1 MLFSLFIFLFLSILV
16 LIIIKDINLFFFKK
30 FTLFVSAIIFLY
42 SFKIFLLFDLNS
54 YYFQNIF
61 RLPIFFDFLNLQ
73 FIFGLDNISLLF
85 FLLSNF
91 LIFLCLIYIYND
103 RFFKFYT
110 LNLLNLN
117 LILLLIFSIL
127 NLLLFY
133 IFFEAVLIPM
143 FLLIGFFGSRE
154 RKIWANYMLVFY
166 TICGS
171 LFMLLGIIYIFLISG
186 TFSIEFL
193 LNYHFTNIEQ
203 YFLWLAFFLSFAS
216 KIPIFPL
223 HIWLPEAHVEA
234 PTVGSVIL
242 AGILLKLGVYGLIRF
257 NLSFFPLA
265 SLFFTPFIFSL
276 CTLGIIYASFT
287 AIRQIDLK
295 RIIAYS
301 SIAHMNLVVIGIFSF
316 NFLGFEGA
324 LFQSISHGFVS
335 SALFFLI
342 GILYSRYHTRSLYYY
357 SGLVQIMPIY
367 SFFFLFFTMANIA
380 LPGTSSFI
388 GELLL
393 LMGSFFSNFFITFFI
408 VTCVVLGGS
417 YSLWLYNKIIYG
429 NLKSIYLISFSDIN
443 YKEFFVLLAL
453 MIFTL
458 FFGIFPYI
466 LFNYFHPTS
475 IFILL
480 PFFF

>member
-1 MLFSLFIFLFLSILV
+1 MLNFLFIFIFFSFFF
-16 LIIIKDINLFFFKK
+16 LIIFKNLNEFIFK
-30 FTLFVSAIIFLY
+30 FLTLSCSGFIFLY
-42 SFKIFLLFDLNS
+42 TFKIFLLFDLNS
-54 YYFQNIF
+54 YYFQYIVRF
-61 RLPIFFDFLNLQ
+61 PIFFDFLNIQ
-73 FIFGLDNISLLF
+73 FFFGLDSISLLF

-91 LIFLCLIYIYND
+91 LIFLCLLFIFND
-103 RFFKFYT
+103 RFFKFYSI
-110 LNLLNLN
+110 NLLVLQI
-117 LILLLIFSIL
+117 ILLLIFSIL
-127 NLLLFY
+127 DLLLFY
-133 IFFEAVLIPM
+133 IFFEAILIPM
-143 FLLIGFFGSRE
+143 FLLIGIFGSRE

-171 LFMLLGIIYIFLISG
+171 LLMLLGIIYIYISTG
-186 TFSIEFL
+186 TFSIEYL
-193 LNYHFTNIEQ
+193 LNYSFNENEQ
-203 YFLWLAFFLSFAS
+203 IFLWFFFFLSFAA

-242 AGILLKLGVYGLIRF
+242 AGILLKLGVYGIIRF
-257 NLSFFPLA
+257 NLCFFPVA
-265 SLFFTPFIFSL
+265 SLFFTPIIYSL
-276 CTLGIIYASFT
+276 CTLGILYASFA

-301 SIAHMNLVVIGIFSF
+301 SIAHMNLVVIGLFSF

-357 SGLVQIMPIY
+357 SGLVQVMPLY
-367 SFFFLFFTMANIA
+367 SFYFLFFTMSNIA

-393 LMGSFFSNFFITFFI
+393 LMGSFISNFFITCFI
-408 VTCVVLGGS
+408 ISCVVLGGS

-429 NLKSIYLISFSDIN
+429 NLKSIYLNSYLDIN
-443 YKEFFVLLAL
+443 FKEFFILSFLLL
-453 MIFTL
+453 FTL
-458 FFGIFPYI
+458 FLGIFPYF
-466 LFNYFHPTS
+466 LLNYLHITS
-475 IFILL
+475 IIILL
-480 PFFF
+480 PLYI

>member
-1 MLFSLFIFLFLSILV
+1 MLLALFSFLFFSIIL
-16 LIIIKDINLFFFKK
+16 LILIKDLNSFFFKNLAL
-30 FTLFVSAIIFLY
+30 FTSAICFLY
-42 SFKIFLLFDLNS
+42 SFKIFLNFDLNS

-61 RLPIFFDFLNLQ
+61 RFPIFFDFLNLQ

-85 FLLSNF
+85 FLLTNF
-91 LIFLCLIYIYND
+91 LIFLCLIFVYND
-103 RFFKFYT
+103 RFFKFYIF
-110 LNLLNLN
+110 NLLFLQ

-133 IFFEAVLIPM
+133 IFFEAVLLPM
-143 FLLIGFFGSRE
+143 FLLIGIFGSRE

-171 LFMLLGIIYIFLISG
+171 LFMLLGIIYIYLVTG

-193 LNYHFTNIEQ
+193 LNYSFTEFEQ

-265 SLFFTPFIFSL
+265 SIFFSPLIFSL
-276 CTLGIIYASFT
+276 CTLGIIYASFA

-301 SIAHMNLVVIGIFSF
+301 SVAHMNLVVIGIFSF

-357 SGLVQIMPIY
+357 SGLVHIMPLY
-367 SFFFLFFTMANIA
+367 SFYFLFFTMSNIA

-388 GELLL
+388 GELTI
-393 LMGSFFSNFFITFFI
+393 LMGSYSSNSFITFFI
-408 VTCVVLGGS
+408 ISCVVLGGS

-429 NLKSIYLISFSDIN
+429 NIKSVYLTSFSDIN
-443 YKEFFVLLAL
+443 LKEFFILVFL
-453 MIFTL
+453 MLFTV
-458 FFGIFPYI
+458 FFGIFPYF
-466 LFNYFHPTS
+466 LFNYLQPAS
-475 IFILL
+475 IFILI
-480 PFFF
+480 PFF

>member
-1 MLFSLFIFLFLSILV
+1 MLFFLFLFLFFSILILV
-16 LIIIKDINLFFFKK
+16 LLKNFNSWTFKIFALF
-30 FTLFVSAIIFLY
+30 SSSIIFLY
-42 SFKIFLLFDLNS
+42 TLKITLD
-54 YYFQNIF
+54 FQLEIYCF
-61 RLPIFFDFLNLQ
+61 QYILRLPIFFNFLNIQ

-91 LIFLCLIYIYND
+91 LIFLCLLFIFND
-103 RFFKFYT
+103 RFIKFYV
-110 LNLLNLN
+110 LNLF
-117 LILLLIFSIL
+117 ILQLFLFLVFSIL
-127 NLLLFY
+127 DLLLFY

-171 LFMLLGIIYIFLISG
+171 LFMLLGILYIYSITG
-186 TFSIEFL
+186 TFSIEYL
-193 LNYHFTNIEQ
+193 LNFSFSETEQ
-203 YFLWLAFFLSFAS
+203 YFLWLAFFLSFGS

-257 NLSFFPLA
+257 NLCFFPLA
-265 SLFFTPFIFSL
+265 SLFFTPLIYSL
-276 CTLGIIYASFT
+276 CAVGVVYASLA

-301 SIAHMNLVVIGIFSF
+301 SIAHMNLIVVGIFSF
-316 NFLGFEGA
+316 NLLGLEGA
-324 LFQSISHGFVS
+324 ILQSISHGFVS

-357 SGLVQIMPIY
+357 SGLVHIMPLY

-388 GELLL
+388 GEFLI
-393 LMGSFFSNFFITFFI
+393 LMGSFVSNYFLTFII
-408 VTCVVLGGS
+408 VCCVILGGS
-417 YSLWLYNKIIYG
+417 YSLWLSNKIIYG
-429 NLKSIYLISFSDIN
+429 NIKYIYLVSFSDLN
-443 YKEFFVLLAL
+443 LREFFILSCL
-453 MIFTL
+453 MFFVV
-458 FFGIFPYI
+458 FFGF
-466 LFNYFHPTS
+466 F
-475 IFILL
+475 
-480 PFFF
+480 PFFLFEYLHPAVVYTLLNIVI

>member
-1 MLFSLFIFLFLSILV
+1 
-16 LIIIKDINLFFFKK
+16 
-30 FTLFVSAIIFLY
+30 
-42 SFKIFLLFDLNS
+42 
-54 YYFQNIF
+54 
-61 RLPIFFDFLNLQ
+61 
-73 FIFGLDNISLLF
+73 
-85 FLLSNF
+85 
-91 LIFLCLIYIYND
+91 
-103 RFFKFYT
+103 
-110 LNLLNLN
+110 
-117 LILLLIFSIL
+117 
-127 NLLLFY
+127 
-133 IFFEAVLIPM
+133 M

-154 RKIWANYMLVFY
+154 RKVWANYMLVFY

-171 LFMLLGIIYIFLISG
+171 LFMLLGIIYIYLISG

-193 LNYHFTNIEQ
+193 LNYPFTETEQ

-216 KIPIFPL
+216 KIPIFPF

-276 CTLGIIYASFT
+276 CALGIIYASFT

-301 SIAHMNLVVIGIFSF
+301 SIAHMNLVVAGIFSF

-357 SGLVQIMPIY
+357 SGLVQVMPIY
-367 SFFFLFFTMANIA
+367 SFYFLFFTMANIA

-408 VTCVVLGGS
+408 ISCVVLGGS

-429 NLKSIYLISFSDIN
+429 NIKSIYLISFSDIN
-443 YKEFFVLLAL
+443 FKEFFVLLSL

-458 FFGIFPYI
+458 FFGIFPYF
-466 LFNYFHPTS
+466 LFYYFHSTS
-475 IFILL
+475 IFILF

>member
-1 MLFSLFIFLFLSILV
+1 MLITLFIYLFFSIVILV
-16 LIIIKDINLFFFKK
+16 LLKNLNIFFFKF
-30 FTLFVSAIIFLY
+30 FTLFTSTVTFLY
-42 SFKIFLLFDLNS
+42 SLKIFLLFDLNS
-54 YYFQNIF
+54 YYFQNLLHF
-61 RLPIFFDFLNLQ
+61 PIFFDFLNIQ

-91 LIFLCLIYIYND
+91 LIFLCLIFVFND
-103 RFFKFYT
+103 RLFKFYAT
-110 LNLLNLN
+110 NLLL
-117 LILLLIFSIL
+117 LQFILLLIFSIL
-127 NLLLFY
+127 DLLLFY

-143 FLLIGFFGSRE
+143 FLLIGTFGSRE

-171 LFMLLGIIYIFLISG
+171 LFMLLGILYIYLITG
-186 TFSIEFL
+186 TFSIEYL
-193 LNYHFTNIEQ
+193 LNFSFTESEQ

-242 AGILLKLGVYGLIRF
+242 AGILLKLGVYGLVRF
-257 NLSFFPLA
+257 NLTFFPLA
-265 SLFFTPFIFSL
+265 SLFFTPLIYSL
-276 CTLGIIYASFT
+276 CTLGVIYASFT

-301 SIAHMNLVVIGIFSF
+301 SIAHMNLIVIGLFSF

-342 GILYSRYHTRSLYYY
+342 GILYSRYHTRSVYYY
-357 SGLVQIMPIY
+357 SGLVQVMPLY

-393 LMGSFFSNFFITFFI
+393 LLGCFVSNFFITIF
-408 VTCVVLGGS
+408 VVSCVVLGGS
-417 YSLWLYNKIIYG
+417 YSLWLYNKIVYG
-429 NLKSIYLISFSDIN
+429 NIKYVYLASFSDLN
-443 YKEFFVLLAL
+443 LKEFFILISL
-453 MIFTL
+453 MFFTL
-458 FFGIFPYI
+458 FFGIFPYF
-466 LFNYFHPTS
+466 LFNYLHPTS

-480 PFFF
+480 PLSI

>member
-1 MLFSLFIFLFLSILV
+1 MLLSLFIFLFFTFLLLIL
-16 LIIIKDINLFFFKK
+16 IKDSNIFFFKIVA
-30 FTLFVSAIIFLY
+30 LFSSAISFLY
-42 SFKIFLLFDLNS
+42 SFKIFLTFDLTS

-91 LIFLCLIYIYND
+91 LIFLCLIFVYND
-103 RFFKFYT
+103 RFFKFYS
-110 LNLLNLN
+110 LNLIFLQ

-143 FLLIGFFGSRE
+143 FLLIGIFGSRE

-171 LFMLLGIIYIFLISG
+171 LFMLLGIIYIYLISG

-193 LNYHFTNIEQ
+193 LNFSFSEIEQ

-257 NLSFFPLA
+257 NLSFFPIA
-265 SLFFTPFIFSL
+265 SIFFTPLIFSL
-276 CTLGIIYASFT
+276 CSLGIIYASFT

-324 LFQSISHGFVS
+324 MFQSISHGFVS

-342 GILYSRYHTRSLYYY
+342 GIIYSRYHTRSLYYY
-357 SGLVQIMPIY
+357 SGLVQVMPLY
-367 SFFFLFFTMANIA
+367 SFYFLFFTMANIA

-393 LMGSFFSNFFITFFI
+393 LLGCFFSNFFITFFI
-408 VTCVVLGGS
+408 VSCVVLGGS

-429 NLKSIYLISFSDIN
+429 NIKSIYLISFSDIN
-443 YKEFFVLLAL
+443 FKEFFVLIAL
-453 MIFTL
+453 MLFTL
-458 FFGIFPYI
+458 FFGIFPYF
-466 LFNYFHPTS
+466 LFNYLHPTS

-480 PFFF
+480 PFIF